1 MSDDETARLRELVAE
16 QDRAIL
22 AAANAR
28 LELVAELKEHKR
40 RIGVAFADPRQ
51 EERLLAAL
59 ERLNAGP
66 MSPDGVRRLFGEILA
81 LTKRELDD
89 RAG

>member
-1 MSDDETARLRELVAE
+1 VSDDETARLRELVAE

-40 RIGVAFADPRQ
+40 RIGAAFADPRQ